1 MPALNHH
8 TSLILPLLHTPGGEA
23 LYLSFSFSWA
33 LASLMDMI
41 IFMAAQETH
50 QLWGQGE

>member
-8 TSLILPLLHTPGGEA
+8 TSLILPPLHTPGGET

-33 LASLMDMI
+33 LAALMDMI
-41 IFMAAQETH
+41 IFMAAQATH
-50 QLWGQGE
+50 QVLSQGE